1 MAEVMLLAF
10 WKNEEL
16 TNVVNEDLYIC
27 NTLHGKVNECCLTL

>member
-16 TNVVNEDLYIC
+16 KNVVNEDLYIC
-27 NTLHGKVNECCLTL
+27 KTLHGKVNKCFLTL